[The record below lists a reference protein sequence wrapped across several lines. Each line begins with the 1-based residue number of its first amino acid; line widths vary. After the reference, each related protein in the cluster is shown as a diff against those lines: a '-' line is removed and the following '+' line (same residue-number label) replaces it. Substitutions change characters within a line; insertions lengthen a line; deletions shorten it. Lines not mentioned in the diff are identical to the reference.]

1 MEPPYTLDGIL
12 MFHFWYINISRHTQ
26 VPPETHRRSCHNM
39 NGESKRSFAVALASF
54 AIGAVLAGVL
64 GDPKTRAK
72 ISESSKD
79 MVKRAKKLGKR
90 ADLA

>member
-1 MEPPYTLDGIL
+1 
-12 MFHFWYINISRHTQ
+12 
-26 VPPETHRRSCHNM
+26 M

-54 AIGAVLAGVL
+54 AVGAVVASVL

-79 MVKRAKKLGKR
+79 IVKRAKKLAKQT
-90 ADLA
+90 DLA